1 MKKYEVWMEGYL
13 CTGMEGQPSPA
24 TFVGT
29 CEAESFREACVK
41 LCSKDPNFNKDT
53 LSVWG
58 CSLYG
63 NEVSAR
69 RSFG

>member
-1 MKKYEVWMEGYL
+1 MTKYNVWMEGYL
-13 CTGMEGQPSPA
+13 CTGMEGQPAPA

-29 CEAESFREACVK
+29 CDAESFRTACIK
-41 LCSKDPNFNKDT
+41 LCGSDPNFNEET

-58 CSLYG
+58 CSLYDG
-63 NEVSAR
+63 ESKAR